1 MELFILFLLIS
12 PVLLWWSFRLTPEQ
26 EGRGRESD
34 SNKGESRKPDHSIV
48 PGRILL
54 VTVSIF
60 VLVYMGV
67 PPMGLLFVGL
77 IGGFLSVPSGDSNK
91 LLSPLLTIPIT
102 NGILWL
108 IMNIQISSTPRLSP
122 SSSRD
127 EISSVISGI
136 LSQGNDPP
144 GNWFENWELFV
155 VMMVVGSV
163 VGVVYQNQNQTPQ
176 TESSSPSPSPDP
188 EPQVESSP
196 RDSLQSLTEMKNE
209 GLITEEE
216 FDSKKKELLDRL

>member
-1 MELFILFLLIS
+1 MSEVITSQSKPESMDVWERWIDRLRPFLVSLLII
-12 PVLLWWSFRLTPEQ
+12 
-26 EGRGRESD
+26 D
-34 SNKGESRKPDHSIV
+34 
-48 PGRILL
+48 L
-54 VTVSIF
+54 VW
-60 VLVYMGV
+60 LGV
-67 PPMGLLFVGL
+67 PPMGLLVVGL

-91 LLSPLLTIPIT
+91 FLSPLLTIGIT
-102 NGILWL
+102 NGILGF
-108 IMNIQISSTPRLSP
+108 IMNNQISSTPRLSP

-163 VGVVYQNQNQTPQ
+163 VGIVYQNQKQTVQ
-176 TESSSPSPSPDP
+176 TVSSSPSPSPDP